1 MKGRVGHRK
10 FAPMAYPLLNMGVP
24 VLLALLA
31 LLLPVPPAWAG
42 LISPSGIFV
51 KDSAGAERNQFSNNE
66 RITLTAR
73 LNNAVTSANRVQFVF
88 RISNQG
94 GSEVFRHTG
103 NSVPGSVGN
112 SASQV
117 SGVPISRFF
126 SGPGIY
132 TFTAEATL
140 DAQTISQS
148 QTFAVS
154 SPNIILI
161 YPPSGAQDVADRPL
175 TFRWSASG
183 AARYRVTVGKNPSL
197 SSDSYEEMTAGA
209 ENFLAYPDNPSGGDR
224 AKLAGAPQVYYWRV
238 QGLDAVGNV
247 VAQSEVPY
255 SFSVQTAALTRDI
268 AIASLEPTG
277 RVGQMLSF
285 AIRVANQG
293 GTTESNVPLRFSLGG
308 LPAPGTPMAL
318 PQMAP
323 GDSRDYT
330 FQTQIPSDQG
340 QSLAIAC
347 VEFFDDNVP
356 NNCKTIQVTRPTD
369 STGDSG
375 FGQGGL
381 LTKEQLWE
389 ALKQMLIQ
397 LGLDPDEFEPESFD
411 PPLSAGDMQ
420 ALLDQ
425 LSKGQVQIGLSGPPP
440 GSPPPPK
447 NIPPPVSAAPTG
459 PAAPPP
465 PEVAKADEVWNALFD
480 KLGALGL
487 DMGDYKMV
495 GIEPELTTEDLE
507 ALIEQLSKGTAQTA
521 VSGPPA
527 GSSPP
532 PTFIPP
538 PVSAKPPASTAPPP
552 PVATPSKD
560 AVGREFGGVAISN
573 FGEKGLQSVVRDA
586 KGFGRL
592 WGRLSQSEPP
602 DLDFKLVMVVVV
614 VAGTK
619 ADAERVEVEDVMEG
633 TEGLI
638 VRYRTVAQESGF
650 RLPGAPRR
658 RGVPYMVKVIRA
670 SGLEASFDDLSKGG
684 R

>member
-1 MKGRVGHRK
+1 MIRNRN
-10 FAPMAYPLLNMGVP
+10 FAPITYPFLNMGP
-24 VLLALLA
+24 LAGLLALTLA
-31 LLLPVPPAWAG
+31 VPVSAG
-42 LISPSGIFV
+42 LISPSGIFI
-51 KDSAGAERNQFSNNE
+51 KDSAGADRNQFSNNE

-103 NSVPGSVGN
+103 NSVPGTVGN

-117 SGVPISRFF
+117 SGIPISRFF

-132 TFTAEATL
+132 TFTADATL
-140 DAQTISQS
+140 DAQTVAQS
-148 QTFAVS
+148 LTFAVS

-161 YPPSGAQDVADRPL
+161 YPPSGARDVAERPL

-197 SSDSYEEMTAGA
+197 STDSYDEMTAGA

-224 AKLAGAPQVYYWRV
+224 AKLGAGEGQVYYWRV
-238 QGLDAVGNV
+238 QGLDAAGNV

-255 SFSVQTAALTRDI
+255 NFTVQTAGLTRDM
-268 AIASLEPTG
+268 AIVGLDPTG

-293 GTTESNVPLRFSLGG
+293 GTTETNVPLRFSLGG
-308 LPAPGTPMAL
+308 LPAPGTPLSL
-318 PQMAP
+318 PQMSP
-323 GDSRDYT
+323 GDTREYT
-330 FQTQIPSDQG
+330 FETEIPRDQG

-381 LTKEQLWE
+381 LTKEQLWD

-397 LGLDPDEFEPESFD
+397 LGLDPDDFEPESFD
-411 PPLSAGDMQ
+411 PPMTAGDMQ

-425 LSKGQVQIGLSGPPP
+425 LSKGQVQIGLSGPPI
-440 GSPPPPK
+440 GAPPPPSV
-447 NIPPPVSAAPTG
+447 IPPPVSAAPLAPTG

-465 PEVAKADEVWNALFD
+465 PELAKADEVWTALFD

-487 DMGDYKMV
+487 DMSEYKLV
-495 GIEPELTTEDLE
+495 GMEPELTTEDLE
-507 ALIEQLSKGTAQTA
+507 ALIEQLSKGTAQTS

-527 GSSPP
+527 GSAPP

-538 PVSAKPPASTAPPP
+538 PVTTKAPASNAPQPP
-552 PVATPSKD
+552 PVAPSKD
-560 AVGREFGGVAISN
+560 AIGREFGGVAISN

-592 WGRLSQSEPP
+592 WGRLSQSDPP
-602 DLDFKLVMVVVV
+602 DLDFKQVMVVVL

-619 ADAERVEVEDVMEG
+619 ADAERIEVEDVMEG

-638 VRYRTVAQESGF
+638 VRYRAVAQESGF

-670 SGLEASFDDLSKGG
+670 SGLEASFDDLSRGG